1 VNHRPISILCVDDHE
16 VVIEGIRSV
25 VNRQPDMEVVA
36 VAANGPEAIRQYF
49 EHRPAITLMDLRLPG
64 MSGMD
69 AIREIRRR
77 DPGARVIALTIY
89 LGDEDVYR
97 ALQSGA
103 ATYVLKDTLSAD
115 LVHTIRA
122 VYSGEKPAPH
132 RIAAA
137 LAEHAGHPELTPR
150 EHQVLEQMA
159 TGRRNKE
166 IAVALHISEETVR
179 VHIKAIFTKLD
190 VSDRTAAVI
199 VALRR
204 GLLHIP

>member
-1 VNHRPISILCVDDHE
+1 
-16 VVIEGIRSV
+16 VIEGIRAV

-36 VAANGPEAIRQYF
+36 VAANGPESIRQYF

-77 DPGARVIALTIY
+77 DAAAKIIALTIY
-89 LGDEDVYR
+89 LGDEDIYR
-97 ALQSGA
+97 ALESGA
-103 ATYVLKDTLSAD
+103 VTYVLKDTLSAD
-115 LVHTIRA
+115 LVRTIRE
-122 VYSGEKPAPH
+122 VYAGGKPAAT
-132 RIAAA
+132 RITAA

-150 EHQVLEQMA
+150 ERQVLEQMA
-159 TGRRNKE
+159 TGRRNKD
-166 IAVALHISEETVR
+166 IAIALHIAEETVR
-179 VHIKAIFTKLD
+179 VHVKAIFVKLD

-204 GLLHIP
+204 GLIHIP